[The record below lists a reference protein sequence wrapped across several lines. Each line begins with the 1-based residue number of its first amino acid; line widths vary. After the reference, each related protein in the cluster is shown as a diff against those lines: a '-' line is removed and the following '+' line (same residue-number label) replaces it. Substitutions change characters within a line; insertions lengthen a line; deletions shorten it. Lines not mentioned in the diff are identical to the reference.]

1 MMARRPRSASPEKN
15 RGTDHDGIAR
25 LRNSA
30 PTTKSYWSRPDA
42 FAPRARCIR
51 RFTNAPT
58 RSPRWAPKVR
68 TAEATNATAGGPKDH
83 DEDGARR
90 ANGRDRRSPRI
101 VLAEV
106 PTTRTRHYLPSA
118 KISFTSE

>member
-1 MMARRPRSASPEKN
+1 RSASPEKN

-58 RSPRWAPKVR
+58 RSPRRAPKDR
-68 TAEATNATAGGPKDH
+68 TAEATHATAAGPEDH
-83 DEDGARR
+83 DEDGHNRS
-90 ANGRDRRSPRI
+90 NGRDRRSPRI
-101 VLAEV
+101 APARV
-106 PTTRTRHYLPSA
+106 
-118 KISFTSE
+118 